1 MSDDA
6 FNAMLAKAQAKIPG
20 FDWAK
25 MDARSYQDD
34 GTHCKYWHSDVED
47 AFLA

>member
-6 FNAMLAKAQAKIPG
+6 FNAMVTKAQAKIPG
-20 FDWAK
+20 FDWST
-25 MDARSYQDD
+25 MDARSFQDD
-34 GTHCKYWHSDVED
+34 GTHCKYWHSSED